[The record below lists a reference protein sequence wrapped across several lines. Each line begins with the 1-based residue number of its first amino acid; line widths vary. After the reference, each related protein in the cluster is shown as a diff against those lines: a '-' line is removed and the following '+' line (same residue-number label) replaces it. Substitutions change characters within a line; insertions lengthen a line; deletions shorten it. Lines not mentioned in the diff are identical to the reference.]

1 VPQQAHVLALRFRL
15 LVVAVA
21 DLAHGRLEGRTASWY
36 VGTGVTTVESPIA
49 AIEDRQYGEGGF
61 GAMVLWDR
69 DRWGGKFLWA
79 PGGSMSIGARR
90 TSGEFTYLT
99 GAFALDLRWYPL
111 GVLGLALTPVRVEG
125 GPRIHGGDLIDGSPG
140 IHGGAGSQYY
150 FQAGSR
156 IGIAFNAGIIDIFVQ
171 GPTIAWSSSPFAA
184 KEILS
189 VALSFRLN

>member
-1 VPQQAHVLALRFRL
+1 MA
-15 LVVAVA
+15 
-21 DLAHGRLEGRTASWY
+21 
-36 VGTGVTTVESPIA
+36 
-49 AIEDRQYGEGGF
+49 
-61 GAMVLWDR
+61 
-69 DRWGGKFLWA
+69 
-79 PGGSMSIGARR
+79 
-90 TSGEFTYLT
+90 YLT

-125 GPRIHGGDLIDGSPG
+125 GPKVRGGDVFDDSPG
-140 IHGGAGSQYY
+140 VHGELGSQYY

-156 IGIAFNAGIIDIFVQ
+156 IGIAFNAGIIDILVQ